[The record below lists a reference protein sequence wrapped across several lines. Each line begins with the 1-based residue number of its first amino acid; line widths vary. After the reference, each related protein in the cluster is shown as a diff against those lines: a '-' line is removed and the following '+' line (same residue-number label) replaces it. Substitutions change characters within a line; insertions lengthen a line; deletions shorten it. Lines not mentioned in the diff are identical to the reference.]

1 MGLAIHITELDV
13 DDYRAPGLLMAR
25 DQLVADEYTRFLEAA
40 LAEPAVNVVM
50 TWGMS
55 DRYTWL
61 NGEPDAPKRRGLDG
75 QPFRPL
81 PFDRDFR
88 PKPAAAALA
97 RAFAQ
102 AAIRHSPRLPSQ
114 R

>member
-13 DDYRAPGLLMAR
+13 DDDQAPGLFMAR
-25 DQLVADEYTRFLEAA
+25 DQLVADEYARFLEAV
-40 LAEPAVNVVM
+40 LTEPAVNVVM

-75 QPFRPL
+75 QSFRPL
-81 PFDRDFR
+81 PFDRELR
-88 PKPAAAALA
+88 PKPAATALA
-97 RAFAQ
+97 RALTQ
-102 AAIRHSPRLPSQ
+102 AAARSLPRLPPW
-114 R
+114 